1 MAKGAAIKFVSYA
14 QSVPKLLSLLKLENE
29 LAKHKKI
36 VLKVNLSRA
45 YAGAE
50 EADTPTAFLEEVVR
64 FCVNNKNAS
73 TELIIAEGS
82 DGAETEELFAEKG
95 YTTLAEKYGV
105 SLLDLNTADSEEMF
119 SREFRAADSYFFPTT
134 LKNAIIISLPK
145 LAEDPSAELSGGLS
159 IMRGTLPGSEYRGFF
174 SKLKKG
180 ANKLPVAD
188 LIHDLTR
195 CKAPSLTIFD
205 ASAQGYILAG
215 VPLEMD
221 KQAAKLIGRD
231 WTTIPYLKL
240 LDERGTSP
248 QLPKSLESRE
258 Q

>member
-14 QSVPKLLSLLKLENE
+14 QSVPKLLGLLKLDKE
-29 LAKHKKI
+29 LVRHRKI

-45 YAGAE
+45 YPGAE
-50 EADTPTAFLEEVVR
+50 EADTPSAFLEEVVR
-64 FCVNNKNAS
+64 FCANNKNPS

-95 YTTLAEKYGV
+95 YNALAEKYGV
-105 SLLDLNTADSEEMF
+105 SLLDLNTADSEEMLN
-119 SREFRAADSYFFPTT
+119 REFKAADSYFFPTT
-134 LKNAIIISLPK
+134 LKDAFIISLPK
-145 LAEDPSAELSGGLS
+145 LTTDPVAELSGGLS
-159 IMRGTLPGSEYRGFF
+159 IMRGVLPGSEYRGFF

-180 ANKLPVAD
+180 VNKLPVAE

-195 CKAPSLTIFD
+195 CKAPVLTVID
-205 ASAQGYILAG
+205 ASEQGYILSG

-231 WTTIPYLKL
+231 WQTIPYLKL

-248 QLPKSLESRE
+248 QVPKSAERE